1 MTDEE
6 ILNLWKKGW
15 NIEKIVNSIVKL
27 KNIKDDESR
36 RKEFNK
42 VEKIVFKFYTNQ
54 EGSKVNIEIG
64 DYVRSKNGSIGK
76 VTKIEDD

>member
-36 RKEFNK
+36 RKEFSR
-42 VEKIVFKFYTNQ
+42 VEKIIFKFY
-54 EGSKVNIEIG
+54 EGEEGEWKLRNIKFL
-64 DYVRSKNGSIGK
+64 YM
-76 VTKIEDD
+76 

>member
-36 RKEFNK
+36 RKEFSR
-42 VEKIVFKFYTNQ
+42 VEKIIFKFYQ
-54 EGSKVNIEIG
+54 GEEGEWKLWNIKFL
-64 DYVRSKNGSIGK
+64 YM
-76 VTKIEDD
+76 

>member
-15 NIEKIVNSIVKL
+15 NIGKIVNSIVKL

-36 RKEFNK
+36 RKEYNR
-42 VEKIVFKFYTNQ
+42 VEKIVFKFYQ
-54 EGSKVNIEIG
+54 EDGG
-64 DYVRSKNGSIGK
+64 FR
-76 VTKIEDD
+76 

>member
-15 NIEKIVNSIVKL
+15 NIGNIVNSIVKL

-36 RKEFNK
+36 RKEYNR
-42 VEKIVFKFYTNQ
+42 VEKIIFKFYQ
-54 EGSKVNIEIG
+54 GEE
-64 DYVRSKNGSIGK
+64 R
-76 VTKIEDD
+76 

>member
-36 RKEFNK
+36 RKEFSR
-42 VEKIVFKFYTNQ
+42 VEKIIFKFYQ
-54 EGSKVNIEIG
+54 REEGEWRLWNIEFL
-64 DYVRSKNGSIGK
+64 YM
-76 VTKIEDD
+76 